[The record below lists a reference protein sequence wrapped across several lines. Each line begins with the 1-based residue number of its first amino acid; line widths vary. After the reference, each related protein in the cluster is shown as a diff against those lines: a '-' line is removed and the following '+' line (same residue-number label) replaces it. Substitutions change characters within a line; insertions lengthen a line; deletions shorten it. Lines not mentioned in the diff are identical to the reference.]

1 MDIGARIKFKR
12 LENKMTLLE
21 VANLLGVKEATVQ
34 RYESGKIKN
43 LKPKTIS
50 QLAEIFHTTPAYLMG
65 WEEESNVNNN
75 ISADSNLIGEKIK
88 ELRKK
93 NNLSQTELSNSLNK
107 QFGLKTDRVMI
118 SKWETG
124 YQTPVMSTIACIAK
138 YFNVTI
144 DYLNGNNSQNNDSEL
159 LIGNLTKKQKKL
171 LSITEKL
178 SEEQIDDVIQ
188 YGLSLD
194 IMNQVRAIKEEQKN
208 IHYGQVV
215 AYGGTN
221 SPVVETK
228 EQEEEIAKLLEEIR
242 QEKNKKIEK

>member
-1 MDIGARIKFKR
+1 MTKESCAFRIKKALNMR
-12 LENKMTLLE
+12 NMKQSELSSIT
-21 VANLLGVKEATVQ
+21 
-34 RYESGKIKN
+34 KI
-43 LKPKTIS
+43 PKSAIS
-50 QLAEIFHTTPAYLMG
+50 QYISGAFEPKQDRVELIAKALNVSEAWLMG
-65 WEEESNVNNN
+65 YDVPMSRESES
-75 ISADSNLIGEKIK
+75 IYDS
-88 ELRKK
+88 
-93 NNLSQTELSNSLNK
+93 
-107 QFGLKTDRVMI
+107 
-118 SKWETG
+118 SKP
-124 YQTPVMSTIACIAK
+124 YS
-138 YFNVTI
+138 
-144 DYLNGNNSQNNDSEL
+144 
-159 LIGNLTKKQKKL
+159 NLTKKQKKL

-178 SEEQIDDVIQ
+178 TEEQIDDVIQ